1 MIASKGRRSHGQS
14 ERKKYR
20 QDHTEAKLNIVYRVS
35 LQVLAKITKI
45 KLGNHQPGSKPEVDY
60 KYG

>member
-20 QDHTEAKLNIVYRVS
+20 QDHTEAKL
-35 LQVLAKITKI
+35 
-45 KLGNHQPGSKPEVDY
+45 KLGNRQPGSKPEVD
-60 KYG
+60 

>member
-20 QDHTEAKLNIVYRVS
+20 QDHTEAKLNIEAQGVPTSFSQDLASGS
-35 LQVLAKITKI
+35 LPVHFPILFKK
-45 KLGNHQPGSKPEVDY
+45 
-60 KYG
+60 

>member
-20 QDHTEAKLNIVYRVS
+20 QDHTEAKLNIEVQGV
-35 LQVLAKITKI
+35 AKITKL
-45 KLGNHQPGSKPEVDY
+45 KLGNRQPGSKPEVD
-60 KYG
+60 